1 MAIITNGT
9 TIPTSGDYIV
19 VNGVKID
26 KVIAVKNNV
35 STTVWEK
42 IIFEYKNFAYT
53 GNVQAFVVPVTGLYK
68 LEVWG
73 ASGGG
78 YHFNDSDDSVEFGYG
93 GYSYGYKYLV
103 KDQALYICIGGMGA
117 FGGSGGYNGGGT
129 GGVGIAENDEGG
141 GGGATHIATTNR
153 GTLPNYANYQSEV
166 LIVAGGGGG
175 NARYGSG
182 DALGGTGGGT
192 NGGNGDPRRFGE
204 ASYGYT
210 DTTTP
215 GGGTQTEGGKAGNDY
230 EWDEYDYTAEAGS
243 FGKGGAGYSNGGGG
257 GGGWYGGGGG
267 CARNGHASS
276 GGGGSGYI
284 GGVPAVTYNG
294 ITYSPSTSNGEN
306 QDNGYAKITLIA
318 I

>member
-73 ASGGG
+73 GGCEYGGQGG
-78 YHFNDSDDSVEFGYG
+78 YTCTYASLTANQTLYVVCGGKSFGDSSMTDFNGDPKSYSSYPGYTPDYDEDDNV
-93 GYSYGYKYLV
+93 
-103 KDQALYICIGGMGA
+103 DTCTW
-117 FGGSGGYNGGGT
+117 SGGYNGGGR
-129 GGVGIAENDEGG
+129 GRCGHSSGCAP

-153 GTLPNYANYQSEV
+153 GIIDNYESYTGELLVVA
-166 LIVAGGGGG
+166 AGGSGKHIEKNSWEEDG
-175 NARYGSG
+175 YGWR
-182 DALGGTGGGT
+182 GTG
-192 NGGNGDPRRFGE
+192 
-204 ASYGYT
+204 
-210 DTTTP
+210 
-215 GGGTQTEGGKAGNDY
+215 
-230 EWDEYDYTAEAGS
+230 DEYDGVNGNAGLGGIFVKTAGKSYVGGGYGIVSTETIRWTNRDEDDSYVRDKVPMSDKKDSSTAFYKNASIIFNNKSYTSSYTA
-243 FGKGGAGYSNGGGG
+243 GGN
-257 GGGWYGGGGG
+257 
-267 CARNGHASS
+267 S
-276 GGGGSGYI
+276 G
-284 GGVPAVTYNG
+284 
-294 ITYSPSTSNGEN
+294 
-306 QDNGYAKITLIA
+306 NGYAKITLIT